1 MHEQRAIKD
10 EKLDQISIKSDLII
24 KSIGYQTSPII
35 GLPFDYK
42 KNILPHEHGCVIDPE
57 NENKPI
63 PGVYVAGWAKR
74 GPVGIIDATL
84 RDTKQTFGVLKHHL
98 ETD

>member
-1 MHEQRAIKD
+1 
-10 EKLDQISIKSDLII
+10 LDPITIDSDLII
-24 KSIGYQTSPII
+24 KSIGYQTSPLI
-35 GLPFDYK
+35 GLPFDHK
-42 KNILPHEHGCVIDPE
+42 KKILPHEHGCIIDPE
-57 NENKPI
+57 NDNKPI

-98 ETD
+98 ESN